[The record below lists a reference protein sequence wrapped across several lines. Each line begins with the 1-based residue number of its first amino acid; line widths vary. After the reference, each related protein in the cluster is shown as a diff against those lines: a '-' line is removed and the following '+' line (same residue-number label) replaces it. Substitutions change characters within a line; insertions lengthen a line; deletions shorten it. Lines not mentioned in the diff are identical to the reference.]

1 MAPRLARHIRLQR
14 RLARLWFRRFG
25 FWAGAL
31 AVSASAILF
40 AWAAGAAFDLFHR
53 LVSPSRFLAVAIS
66 PIAFVLVVYV
76 TRRFFPGAQGSGIP
90 QVIAVIRDPSLAD
103 SRLLSIRVAAG
114 KMLLTLVGLVGG
126 ASIGREGPTVQIG
139 AAVMLAIGR
148 RLGLAGQGMSRAL
161 VLGGGAAGVAAAF
174 NTPLAGVVFAI
185 EELAGSFE
193 HRTSGTVFTA
203 VIVAGIASLAALGDY
218 TYFGHSD
225 AALNLADGWLPVLV
239 CGVVGGLVGG
249 AFARLLLAMTRGIPG
264 AAGRVARDY
273 PLLFA
278 LVCGLLI
285 AAIGIASG
293 DSTYGTGYDE
303 TRALFAG
310 NGPVVGGWGLLKLAA
325 TLVSYASGVPGGI
338 FSPSLATGAGIG
350 AELALWMPHAPVGA
364 VILLGM
370 TAYFAGVV
378 QAPITAVVIVLE
390 MTDNQSMTLPLM
402 AAAFIAF
409 SLSRLVCRK
418 ALYRALADS
427 FLRRQPQQL
436 APAPAESV
444 SQSVADG

>member
-1 MAPRLARHIRLQR
+1 MS
-14 RLARLWFRRFG
+14 
-25 FWAGAL
+25 
-31 AVSASAILF
+31 AVAILF
-40 AWAAGAAFDLFHR
+40 AWAANAAFDVFHR
-53 LVSPSRFLAVAIS
+53 LISPSRFLAVAVS
-66 PIAFVLVVYV
+66 PIAFVLVVYI
-76 TRRFFPGAQGSGIP
+76 TRRFFSGAQGSGIP
-90 QVIAVIRDPSLAD
+90 QVIAVIRDPALAE
-103 SRLLSIRVAAG
+103 SRLLSFRVAIG
-114 KMLLTLVGLVGG
+114 KMLLTLVGLMGG

-148 RLGLAGQGMSRAL
+148 RLGLTAQGMSRAL

-225 AALNLADGWLPVLV
+225 AALNLADGWLPVV
-239 CGVVGGLVGG
+239 ACGVVGGLVGG
-249 AFARLLLAMTRGIPG
+249 AFARLLVAMTRGIPG
-264 AAGRVARDY
+264 VTGRLVRDH

-278 LVCGLLI
+278 LLCGLLI

-293 DSTYGTGYDE
+293 DTTYGTGYDE
-303 TRALFAG
+303 TRSLFTG
-310 NGPVVGGWGLLKLAA
+310 NTPAVGGWGLLKLAA

-350 AELALWMPHAPVGA
+350 AELALWMPQAPLGA

-418 ALYRALADS
+418 ALYRALANS
-427 FLRRQPQQL
+427 FLRRQP
-436 APAPAESV
+436 APVTVSV
-444 SQSVADG
+444 DATEVSS